1 MEHHYLAPVKLRYG
15 IYILQFI
22 FSANQP
28 TTSGIFLVKL
38 FSHQPQFS
46 FVRLAYQSPVSST
59 FISYQ
64 ISISHHTPAS
74 QQYFF
79 SQQISTS
86 HQQPPSHK
94 SLFLVFL
101 KTYQKFKIY

>member
-46 FVRLAYQSPVSST
+46 FVRLAY
-59 FISYQ
+59 
-64 ISISHHTPAS
+64 
-74 QQYFF
+74 
-79 SQQISTS
+79 
-86 HQQPPSHK
+86 
-94 SLFLVFL
+94 
-101 KTYQKFKIY
+101 